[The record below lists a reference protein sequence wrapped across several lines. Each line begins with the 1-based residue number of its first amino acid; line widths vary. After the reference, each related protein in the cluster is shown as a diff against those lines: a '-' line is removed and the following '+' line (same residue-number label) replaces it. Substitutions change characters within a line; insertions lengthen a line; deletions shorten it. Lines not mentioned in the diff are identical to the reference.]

1 MRVGIDIGGTKT
13 AAVVVDRN
21 GTVLHEVK
29 QPTGYG
35 AEEVISTVTQ
45 VTRQLA
51 DRAGCPVSDF
61 RSIGIGIPGAVN
73 TATGRVDHAVNLGL
87 VEFELGAESA
97 RLLGSPVVVENDVNA
112 AAVGAYRLVNGGVG
126 GGAAGG
132 DSGPASTGSLA
143 YLNLGTGLAAGIV
156 LDGSLWR
163 GATGVAGEIGHIPVD
178 PSGVICTCGQ
188 RGCLETISSGSG
200 ISRQW
205 PTDSSSPVHDMMRAA
220 TEGDE
225 VAVRIRDM
233 LFDGVATGVRL
244 LVLSVDV
251 QSVVLGGGVTS
262 LGQPL
267 LDGVRGVLRT
277 WSSSSPFLESLRLD
291 ERIRYIPDSFSAA
304 AIGAAL
310 IGEKTHD

>member
-1 MRVGIDIGGTKT
+1 
-13 AAVVVDRN
+13 
-21 GTVLHEVK
+21 
-29 QPTGYG
+29 
-35 AEEVISTVTQ
+35 
-45 VTRQLA
+45 
-51 DRAGCPVSDF
+51 
-61 RSIGIGIPGAVN
+61 
-73 TATGRVDHAVNLGL
+73 
-87 VEFELGAESA
+87 
-97 RLLGSPVVVENDVNA
+97 
-112 AAVGAYRLVNGGVG
+112 
-126 GGAAGG
+126 
-132 DSGPASTGSLA
+132 
-143 YLNLGTGLAAGIV
+143 
-156 LDGSLWR
+156 
-163 GATGVAGEIGHIPVD
+163 
-178 PSGVICTCGQ
+178 
-188 RGCLETISSGSG
+188 
-200 ISRQW
+200 
-205 PTDSSSPVHDMMRAA
+205 MMRAA